1 MINKSPLNLQIQTNS
16 KIQGLLQTLLG
27 LDKTLNNLLGFFF
40 LWKNIQ
46 SSIDYNPA
54 DWMEEK

>member
-1 MINKSPLNLQIQTNS
+1 MINKSPSNLQIQTNS
-16 KIQGLLQTLLG
+16 KIQGLFQTLLG
-27 LDKTLNNLLGFFF
+27 LDKTLNNLLGFF